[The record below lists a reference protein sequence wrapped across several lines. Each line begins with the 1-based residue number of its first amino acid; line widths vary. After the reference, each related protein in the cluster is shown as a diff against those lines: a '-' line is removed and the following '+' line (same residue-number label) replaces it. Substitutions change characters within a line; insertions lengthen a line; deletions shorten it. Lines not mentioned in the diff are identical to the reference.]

1 LDDNVLLKSSFDSEV
16 FVGGKPQSGEKVSD
30 LNLQKLPDSKRSFY
44 RALWTSCFGLILVYV
59 INFYTGM
66 ILVAHYKDCDLIKT
80 DQIRATDQI
89 LPYYV
94 LSEMG
99 DLKGVT
105 GFFVAGIFAASLG

>member
-1 LDDNVLLKSSFDSEV
+1 
-16 FVGGKPQSGEKVSD
+16 
-30 LNLQKLPDSKRSFY
+30 
-44 RALWTSCFGLILVYV
+44 
-59 INFYTGM
+59 M